1 MMILKKWLI
10 TAGAIVVLLLV
21 GGLVWAHHS
30 ASTAT
35 TSTAN
40 SQSTKK
46 TAKHTTPPLTLSEL
60 KASPKLTYSCLIYYA
75 IKDTKLQ
82 RWQEVNDFQAGWQVE
97 HFAKKHPTR
106 YLVWSD
112 MNITSAEKNL
122 APNWFSLSGDKVTY
136 DSMIVHSFHK
146 DQTAITTLAKVIK
159 KLNADHA
166 MKKVRSMPT
175 KMTLLNHR

>member
-1 MMILKKWLI
+1 MMIMKKSLI
-10 TAGAIVVLLLV
+10 AASAIVVLLLL
-21 GGLVWAHHS
+21 GGLVWAHQS
-30 ASTAT
+30 
-35 TSTAN
+35 TSTTTTVPSN
-40 SQSTKK
+40 SQSPKK
-46 TAKHTTPPLTLSEL
+46 AAKHTTPPLTLAEL

-75 IKDTKLQ
+75 IKDTNLQ

-112 MNITSAEKNL
+112 MNITPAEKNL
-122 APNWFSLSGDKVTY
+122 APNWFSLSGNKVTY

-146 DQTAITTLAKVIK
+146 DQTATTTLPKIIK

-175 KMTLLNHR
+175 KMTVLNHR